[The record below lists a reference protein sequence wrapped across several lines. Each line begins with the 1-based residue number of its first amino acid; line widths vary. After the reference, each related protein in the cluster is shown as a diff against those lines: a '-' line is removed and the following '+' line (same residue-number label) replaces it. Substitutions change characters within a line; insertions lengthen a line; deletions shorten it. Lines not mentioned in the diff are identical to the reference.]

1 MLNLLQL
8 GKKLKELREQIG
20 FSQEFVAKEL
30 GITRQAI
37 INIESGKRKIDSFEL
52 FKIADLYNISATDLI
67 SEKAHSVSNF
77 QEAAMHFRNHNLL
90 NEEEKKA
97 LFEFQKICKD
107 YEFLK
112 NLWI

>member
-8 GKKLKELREQIG
+8 GKKLKNLREQIG
-20 FSQEFVAKEL
+20 FSQEFVGKEL

-37 INIESGKRKIDSFEL
+37 MNIESGKRKIDSFEL
-52 FKIADLYNISATDLI
+52 FKVADLYNVSAADLI
-67 SEKAHSVSNF
+67 SEQVPVVSSF
-77 QEAAMHFRNHNLL
+77 QEAVMHLRNNNLL

-112 NLWI
+112 NL